1 MLRASSI
8 VLNIMQSSGQ
18 SSSAT
23 KKVVAI
29 GMLGV
34 GKSTLLN
41 CVVNIKT
48 EKAFL
53 ALNSAEG
60 VT

>member
-1 MLRASSI
+1 
-8 VLNIMQSSGQ
+8 MQSYGQ
-18 SSSAT
+18 SASAT

-41 CVVNIKT
+41 CVLNLKT
-48 EKAFL
+48 EERPFL
-53 ALNSAEG
+53 AKNTAEG

>member
-1 MLRASSI
+1 MGNGKSKGEASQAVAEGAST
-8 VLNIMQSSGQ
+8 
-18 SSSAT
+18 T

-41 CVVNIKT
+41 CAVDMKNDKP
-48 EKAFL
+48 FL
-53 ALNSAEG
+53 VLNSAEG

>member
-1 MLRASSI
+1 
-8 VLNIMQSSGQ
+8 MQSYGQ
-18 SSSAT
+18 SASAT

>member
-1 MLRASSI
+1 
-8 VLNIMQSSGQ
+8 MQSYGQ
-18 SSSAT
+18 SASAT

-41 CVVNIKT
+41 CVINMQTDKP
-48 EKAFL
+48 FL